1 MSSASSISSARISKS
16 MYGNTPK
23 SKAALRRISSIISSL
38 QRVQPDANDKVP
50 INTANSPGQVSSIV
64 PPDLNNA
71 VVNNTSIATGDDALA
86 ARTAG
91 SIVLGR
97 EGRLSSIADSMETG
111 GSDGSNPIVAG
122 TGNQPSNAG
131 GGVLGSTILNSTS
144 TMQSESM
151 LPTDPA
157 LQQVDKR
164 KLSSSSIVM
173 TSRKEEFINPA
184 LHSSSEEK
192 ISPNVT
198 LSNSIAGMGETY
210 GWNIAK
216 CNAIIYYI
224 SFADHIGSVSQ
235 KPSTKLSRMGF
246 SKSQEVESES
256 DEDAEIEAFN
266 QSLDDK
272 FQK

>member
-1 MSSASSISSARISKS
+1 